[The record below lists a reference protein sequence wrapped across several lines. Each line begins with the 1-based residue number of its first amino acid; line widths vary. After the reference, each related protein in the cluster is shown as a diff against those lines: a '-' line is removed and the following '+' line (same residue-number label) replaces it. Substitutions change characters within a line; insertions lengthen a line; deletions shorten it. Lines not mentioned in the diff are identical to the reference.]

1 MNSLRIQPFLLA
13 LRRQRRFARRNICD
27 SATEIPYLWHKICP
41 ESGQELWLVVIA
53 VVLFDLLCTNDRQ
66 KTREATKVKCKCD
79 ESTVLSTTKQ
89 LIFVEYI
96 LLQKK
101 ASEFCCSSFAV
112 FIYDMHDAWIL
123 PSSLFWKRSVC
134 GCLPFTNIFR
144 EIRWKVNGTRIFGSS
159 QRKTS
164 GSNGTSE
171 MVVLFF
177 PMEYSKRKFVF
188 HSFKAIFDTSY
199 RPSRPF
205 LGKWNWFAQMVKAIP
220 GRNLPVLNFAN
231 HLPTPWTEWFAHVNG
246 KQSESQVRHV
256 LGEKAQQCTIM
267 NFESL
272 PWTCQT
278 TESGVTREV
287 VHTMVTLLGNM
298 TVTHLL
304 MWLFLS
310 LRYHSSCLSDF
321 PIE

>member
-1 MNSLRIQPFLLA
+1 
-13 LRRQRRFARRNICD
+13 
-27 SATEIPYLWHKICP
+27 
-41 ESGQELWLVVIA
+41 
-53 VVLFDLLCTNDRQ
+53 
-66 KTREATKVKCKCD
+66 
-79 ESTVLSTTKQ
+79 
-89 LIFVEYI
+89 
-96 LLQKK
+96 
-101 ASEFCCSSFAV
+101 
-112 FIYDMHDAWIL
+112 MHDAWIL
-123 PSSLFWKRSVC
+123 PSSLFWKRRVW

-159 QRKTS
+159 QRKIS

-171 MVVLFF
+171 VVAFFF

-205 LGKWNWFAQMVKAIP
+205 FRKWNWFVQMVKAIP

-246 KQSESQVRHV
+246 KQPESRVRHV
-256 LGEKAQQCTIM
+256 LGEKAQQCAVM
-267 NFESL
+267 NFESS

-278 TESGVTREV
+278 TKSGVACEV
-287 VHTMVTLLGNM
+287 IHTMNTLLGNM
-298 TVTHLL
+298 KVTHLL
-304 MWLFLS
+304 MWLFS
-310 LRYHSSCLSDF
+310 LAKIPWQLLSDF